1 MADSAEA
8 TGVKWANASG
18 GGDMLAATYDP
29 ANIAEQVVGTTATQ
43 TISGK
48 TLTTPKFADN

>member
-29 ANIAEQVVGTTATQ
+29 ANIAEQLAGLTATQ
-43 TISGK
+43 TFSAGVK
-48 TLTTPKFADN
+48 TFLDATF